1 MAMFLR
7 RRWVL
12 AVAGITCLAAGLVG
26 CYENQYGAMYPQTTY
41 SSGYAPNLGPRSG
54 STPNGYLPQTSPTT
68 YGVTHSPIVQASA
81 VTVTTQE
88 GDPVP
93 APQPRNVPGGYPGNA
108 VEMPMGPFGA
118 YGDTPPPV
126 GPAGCPKELRPVSHP
141 PYTISPPDILFLD
154 AIRLIPKS
162 PYRLEALE
170 VLLLSVTDTLPNAP
184 IVGQYVISP
193 EGMLSLGYNYGA
205 VRVGGLT
212 LDQAQTAIRTH
223 LSKILRNPQ
232 VTMALAQFRGIQQVR
247 GQHLVRPDGTI
258 GLGTYGSVYV
268 AGMTLGQA
276 KCVIE
281 KYLSHYLQDPQI
293 AVDVFAYNSKVYYVI
308 YDGAGFGQQIFR
320 LPATGNETVLDGIS
334 QVQGLAAVSSK
345 KRIWVARPAPD
356 DQGYSQIL
364 PVDWRAITEAGVTAT
379 NYQIFPGDRIYVD
392 SNRLIEFDN
401 YLSMVLAPIERMLG
415 ITLLGAF
422 TVQAVRGQ
430 NIGGFGF

>member
-1 MAMFLR
+1 M
-7 RRWVL
+7 
-12 AVAGITCLAAGLVG
+12 
-26 CYENQYGAMYPQTTY
+26 
-41 SSGYAPNLGPRSG
+41 
-54 STPNGYLPQTSPTT
+54 
-68 YGVTHSPIVQASA
+68 GVT
-81 VTVTTQE
+81 
-88 GDPVP
+88 GDP
-93 APQPRNVPGGYPGNA
+93 
-108 VEMPMGPFGA
+108 GA
-118 YGDTPPPV
+118 L
-126 GPAGCPKELRPVSHP
+126 GCPKELRPVSHP
-141 PYTISPPDILFLD
+141 PYTIAPPDILFLD

-162 PYRLEALE
+162 PYRLEPLE

-184 IVGQYVISP
+184 IMGQYVISP

-281 KYLSHYLQDPQI
+281 KYLSEYLQDPQV

-320 LPATGNETVLDGIS
+320 LPATGNETVLDAIS

-356 DQGYSQIL
+356 DLGCSQVL
-364 PVDWRAITEAGVTAT
+364 PVDWRAITEGGVTAT

-415 ITLLGAF
+415 ITLLGTF
-422 TVQAVRGQ
+422 TYQAIAG
-430 NIGGFGF
+430 NAGFFGF